1 MELLQLIAS
10 AHAACCCCLLLV
22 PAAVG
27 DLEKFRILATLAVL
41 HWGQKNHAATHASN
55 AFSQ

>member
-1 MELLQLIAS
+1 MLP
-10 AHAACCCCLLLV
+10 AAAAAFCSWCLLLL
-22 PAAVG
+22 G
-27 DLEKFRILATLAVL
+27 TWKNSTLAVP